1 MNDMSLERFV
11 KAQENPYSG
20 YERALEEMKQGQ
32 KRGHWIWYIF
42 PQLRGLGYSD
52 MARYY
57 GICGKQEAR
66 QYLQHPVLGARLREI
81 TETILLHAGQ
91 TTAEDLMNGEID
103 ALKLRSS
110 MTLFD
115 SVSPD
120 DIFADVLDIFFD
132 GERCPRSR

>member
-1 MNDMSLERFV
+1 MNNMSLERFV
-11 KAQENPYSG
+11 NAQENPYSG

-42 PQLRGLGYSD
+42 PQLRGLGFSD
-52 MARYY
+52 MAQYY

-66 QYLQHPVLGARLREI
+66 EYLQHPVLGARLREI

-120 DIFADVLDIFFD
+120 DIFADVLDVFFD

>member
-1 MNDMSLERFV
+1 MNNMSLERFV
-11 KAQENPYSG
+11 NAQENPYSG

-42 PQLRGLGYSD
+42 PQLRGLGFSD
-52 MARYY
+52 MAQYY

-66 QYLQHPVLGARLREI
+66 EYLQHPVLGARLREI
-81 TETILLHAGQ
+81 TEAILLHAGQ

-103 ALKLRSS
+103 AMKLRSS

-120 DIFADVLDIFFD
+120 DIFADVLDVFFD